1 RSSLHLLLGRTLPPR
16 LLQLTVEQL
25 PPQRHRGL
33 EFLLSDPLPDLLT
46 RPRRLHERQPVPR
59 RALTLVRDDL
69 DRVPV
74 LQLPR
79 QRRDPA
85 VHLRTRTVQ
94 SDLRVHREREVDRR
108 RPLRQLLHVPPRRE
122 DEDLVLEQVDPKELH
137 ELLGL
142 LRLLLPLQDLPE
154 PRQRLIDVARRRPV
168 PFLVPPVRR
177 DTVLR
182 GPVHFVRPDLDLVQP
197 PARPEDRGVQRP
209 VHVRL
214 RRGDVVV
221 EPLLQRRPLV
231 VDHAQRVIAVRHRVR
246 DHPDRHQVV
255 DLVERPAP
263 LDHLPMDRPHILR
276 PPVHLARAPRVLQLL
291 LQRLPQRLDLLL
303 PLRPPLRDLH
313 RQLAVRLRL
322 QVLERQILQLPLDLR
337 HPQPV
342 RQRGVDLHRL
352 QRDATSLV
360 RPQRVQRPHVV
371 QPVRELPAPSRAAAC
386 GSSPPAAPSW
396 TGTAPS
402 RSSSPRPRSGRS
414 RHRTPPARP
423 PAWSWCPPPRR
434 GSARPRWTPCPG
446 GGPPGSSPPPH

>member
-1 RSSLHLLLGRTLPPR
+1 TLFRSVLPALHRKHPVHPPDRLHHFLQMRQVLHLDHEAPRHPALDRLDLRRLDVRARLRDRRRNVGQQAPTVRPFHRQPYEEPVPGLRLPLDLHPPTRVVRQVQDVRAVHPVDGDAPPPRDVPDDLVSRHRLAALRVPNHQVLQTLDPDPARRPAHPVHQPLERRCRPRRRSPALVRVQRLQHGRRTQIPTPQRGQHVVEVRHRERRRSSLHLLLGRTLPPR

-182 GPVHFVRPDLDLVQP
+182 GPVHFYRLALALV
-197 PARPEDRGVQRP
+197 
-209 VHVRL
+209 
-214 RRGDVVV
+214 
-221 EPLLQRRPLV
+221 
-231 VDHAQRVIAVRHRVR
+231 
-246 DHPDRHQVV
+246 
-255 DLVERPAP
+255 
-263 LDHLPMDRPHILR
+263 
-276 PPVHLARAPRVLQLL
+276 
-291 LQRLPQRLDLLL
+291 
-303 PLRPPLRDLH
+303 
-313 RQLAVRLRL
+313 
-322 QVLERQILQLPLDLR
+322 
-337 HPQPV
+337 
-342 RQRGVDLHRL
+342 
-352 QRDATSLV
+352 
-360 RPQRVQRPHVV
+360 
-371 QPVRELPAPSRAAAC
+371 
-386 GSSPPAAPSW
+386 
-396 TGTAPS
+396 
-402 RSSSPRPRSGRS
+402 
-414 RHRTPPARP
+414 TPPAR
-423 PAWSWCPPPRR
+423 
-434 GSARPRWTPCPG
+434 
-446 GGPPGSSPPPH
+446 